1 MKVETFETPQD
12 AAKALAGEVAE
23 LIRTRAAEG
32 RNVVLGLATGATPLP
47 FYAELVRLH
56 KEEGLSF
63 ANVISFNLDE
73 YSGLDHD
80 HPESY
85 WYFMHTNL
93 FNHIDMKPEN
103 INLPSGTVKGDE
115 IAAHC
120 AAYEQKIKDCGGI
133 DLQILGIGR
142 TGHIGFNEPGSDD
155 TTITRQVH
163 LDELTRSDAAP
174 AFGGIENVPTT
185 AITMG
190 VATIMGAREVA
201 LMAWGEK
208 KASIVKKAVQG
219 PVTVDVAASYLQK
232 HPNARFLLDKGAAS
246 QLKLSVSTTN
256 TPLFPVPWKGG
267 VFDGMKEGGS
277 SFSSGDGVGGAPY
290 VRTVG
295 PVKED
300 FVSLRGV
307 WNSCGC
313 SGGRRPA
320 SNKEGPFF
328 PNMAGPA
335 G

>member
-163 LDELTRSDAAP
+163 LD
-174 AFGGIENVPTT
+174 AF
-185 AITMG
+185 
-190 VATIMGAREVA
+190 R
-201 LMAWGEK
+201 
-208 KASIVKKAVQG
+208 
-219 PVTVDVAASYLQK
+219 
-232 HPNARFLLDKGAAS
+232 
-246 QLKLSVSTTN
+246 
-256 TPLFPVPWKGG
+256 
-267 VFDGMKEGGS
+267 
-277 SFSSGDGVGGAPY
+277 
-290 VRTVG
+290 
-295 PVKED
+295 
-300 FVSLRGV
+300 
-307 WNSCGC
+307 
-313 SGGRRPA
+313 RRPR
-320 SNKEGPFF
+320 FRRH
-328 PNMAGPA
+328 
-335 G
+335 